1 MNINLINDNNNVTFE
16 MIKNRITKFNKDLE
30 NYKNQLDIKIN
41 MIISN

>member
-1 MNINLINDNNNVTFE
+1 MNINLINDNNTFE